1 MDAGRRSPIALFAYN
16 RPRHLSACIESLRKN
31 AEAAQTVL
39 YCFLDG
45 PRTEEEV
52 PQVRQV
58 AEVAHS
64 IEGFRDVRI
73 ARRSFNRGLSGSIIE
88 GVSQVLAENESVI
101 VVEDDL
107 VVSGGFLRYMNQ
119 AIELYRAFPP
129 VFSISAYN
137 YPARLFRLPA
147 DYPYDAFFVP
157 RHMCWGWGTWRGR
170 WEQAQWRIPDYD
182 LLKRDESWKR
192 SFREC
197 GVDLPAMLDAQTRG
211 VVDSWAIRWAYT
223 HFIHHAVC
231 LVPVRSLVNNTGT
244 DGSGSHARV
253 SPRYLHATLSTGDPM
268 RFPPAVYVDP
278 QIGRKY
284 KTAERKGFVLR
295 AARKYL
301 PATWISKEK
310 NMRIIRSALGIA
322 AILLV
327 AVLAVACS
335 VGNSVPGDQT
345 TANVTANE
353 PQ

>member
-16 RPRHLSACIESLRKN
+16 RPRHLSACIESLRKS

-52 PQVRQV
+52 PRVRQV

-157 RHMCWGWGTWRGR
+157 RHMCWGWGTWRDR
-170 WEQAQWRIPDYD
+170 WERADWQVRDYD
-182 LLKRDESWKR
+182 SVSSNESWKR
-192 SFREC
+192 AFREA
-197 GVDLPAMLDAQTRG
+197 GVDLPGMLEANVRG
-211 VVDSWAIRWAYT
+211 ELDSWAIRWTHT

-231 LVPVRSLVNNTGT
+231 LVPVESLVNNMGA
-244 DGSGSHARV
+244 DGSGVHMRS
-253 SPRYLHATLSTGDPM
+253 STRYLHPTLNSGTDL
-268 RFPPAVYVDP
+268 RLPPIVYVDT
-278 QIGRKY
+278 QIARMY
-284 KTAERKGFVLR
+284 KIAERRSFLAR
-295 AARKYL
+295 AGTRVSRMIHSAAVPAQSIAR
-301 PATWISKEK
+301 TS
-310 NMRIIRSALGIA
+310 NG
-322 AILLV
+322 
-327 AVLAVACS
+327 
-335 VGNSVPGDQT
+335 
-345 TANVTANE
+345 
-353 PQ
+353 